1 MNNVIKNILGATMVS
16 LVTIVGL
23 GVCGIREEK
32 RKEEKAE
39 FKMFD
44 LKAEQ

>member
-1 MNNVIKNILGATMVS
+1 MNNVIKNILGATVVS
-16 LVTIVGL
+16 LVTVVGL
-23 GVCGIREEK
+23 GIYGINKEN
-32 RKEEKAE
+32 KEEKKTE

>member
-16 LVTIVGL
+16 LITIVGL
-23 GVCGIREEK
+23 GVYGINKEN
-32 RKEEKAE
+32 KEEKKTE

-44 LKAEQ
+44 LKEEQ